1 MNNRKICINFNPLI
15 IYTLTMEKA
24 IETEITSYLLQKD
37 YSLAQR
43 QILEA
48 SVDTGNDPLI

>member
-24 IETEITSYLLQKD
+24 IETEITSYLLHKD